1 MCGADI
7 QLLRWI
13 VHGGAFS
20 MEECRRHCIS
30 SPPQS
35 ERHRRRGDYF
45 GVTLGRNSAATFPPK
60 VLHLGAPNVERNF
73 HSAKLLLYAKSHLRS
88 WRRKKHTHGCSV
100 ARCPAPPRAKVW
112 KPIVA
117 WRLGVVG
124 CGRTLNPLYSVA
136 LLTPLDWRSGTNNR
150 LTPEYNEPV
159 LIRTTPAFRPPGF
172 CTMVIMV
179 IGMWYYRAANMSDRI
194 IPTLTLTTLVH
205 ITDRRSDR
213 RYDLVG
219 IHG

>member
-1 MCGADI
+1 MCVWLIFSYFVGLFMVVHSQWRSVEDTVYLARHKASGTAEEVTI
-7 QLLRWI
+7 SGHSCPQL
-13 VHGGAFS
+13 
-20 MEECRRHCIS
+20 CR
-30 SPPQS
+30 
-35 ERHRRRGDYF
+35 Y
-45 GVTLGRNSAATFPPK
+45 L
-60 VLHLGAPNVERNF
+60 
-73 HSAKLLLYAKSHLRS
+73 SAKNITFGRAKCRAEFLFRKVLLYAKSHLRS
-88 WRRKKHTHGCSV
+88 WRRKKHTHGCGVTGS
-100 ARCPAPPRAKVW
+100 PAPPRAKVW
-112 KPIVA
+112 QPILA

-124 CGRTLNPLYSVA
+124 CGRTLNPLCSVA

-150 LTPEYNEPV
+150 LTPEHNGPV

-179 IGMWYYRAANMSDRI
+179 IGIWYYRDANMSARI
-194 IPTLTLTTLVH
+194 IPAPTLATLVH